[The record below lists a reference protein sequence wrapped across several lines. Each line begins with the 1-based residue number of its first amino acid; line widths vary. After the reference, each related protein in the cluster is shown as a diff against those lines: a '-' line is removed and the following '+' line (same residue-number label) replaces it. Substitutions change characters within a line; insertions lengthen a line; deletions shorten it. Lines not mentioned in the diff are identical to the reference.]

1 MHVIYR
7 ISNNSYSKKRLSYAS
22 KEFCLQNFVSTVL
35 THDDQMTII
44 ADAVDESLERFI
56 KKFENDK
63 IIVLKK
69 NLKSNGACF
78 RYQLDYCLTLPKD
91 EIVLFQEDDYLYKPS
106 HWPYEQ
112 AQNITYASLITDCL
126 KMADYVSF
134 YDHPDKYIAP
144 ALGGNPFIDKNGVE
158 NTGVFLTKN
167 SHWKYTNSTTCTFA
181 TTVKTIQKD
190 INVWKTFCPGDHP
203 HDYQSF
209 VALGLKGRK
218 LATSIPGKSTHCD
231 IEYLSPFHHNQQP
244 CPY

>member
-112 AQNITYASLITDCL
+112 AQTSLASLITDCL

-134 YDHPDKYIAP
+134 YDHPDKYITP
-144 ALGGNPFIDKNGVE
+144 ALVQPFIDKNGVE
-158 NTGVFLTKN
+158 NTGVFLQKLTL
-167 SHWKYTNSTTCTFA
+167 KYTNSTTCFA

-190 INVWKTFCPGDHP
+190 IMFGKH
-203 HDYQSF
+203 F
-209 VALGLKGRK
+209 VQAIIHTT
-218 LATSIPGKSTHCD
+218 TSPSLRLD
-231 IEYLSPFHHNQQP
+231 
-244 CPY
+244 